1 MDGAG
6 VGEEGGV
13 EEGVGGRGGGFFGG
27 AGDGTHEVWG
37 LGE

>member
-1 MDGAG
+1 MDSAG

-13 EEGVGGRGGGFFGG
+13 EEGVGGRGGAFGD